1 MRAFVLA
8 LWLLL
13 GASAALAQSGGETPS
28 SLPAEDRAAIRS
40 VIEKQIDAF
49 RRDDDAAAF
58 AYASPGIQMQFG
70 DAATFGAM
78 VRRGYQPVYHPRR
91 VQFGGL
97 VEGEGRIVQKVEV
110 IGPDGVPALALYF
123 MEREA
128 DGAWRIDGCVLAPAA
143 AEGA

>member
-1 MRAFVLA
+1 MRAFALA

-13 GASAALAQSGGETPS
+13 VASAAFAQSGGEAPA
-28 SLPAEDRAAIRS
+28 SLPAEDRAAIRG
-40 VIEKQIDAF
+40 VIENQIGAF

-70 DAATFGAM
+70 DAATFGSM

-91 VQFGGL
+91 VHFGAIL
-97 VEGEGRIVQKVEV
+97 EVDGRIVQKVEV

-128 DGAWRIDGCVLAPAA
+128 DGSWRIDGCVLAPAA